1 MCVHALFLFRVCP
14 AENLAPDYPSTEAPD
29 TSTRH
34 AVMRHAAAAAVPLAT
49 TVAMLYARLAA
60 SLTGPGPRR
69 LAALLPAM
77 ALLPVLPLALPY
89 YSYRGFSAFVFV
101 WLGEFK
107 LLLLAFGHGPLHPA
121 LRPLPFVFTAAL
133 PVKLVDAAAAAAGA
147 SASRPPPAAPA
158 ATFKFVVSSAIK
170 VGAMAAIVRVLH
182 AKEEMHR
189 YAAFSL
195 NAVFMY
201 CFLDVVL
208 PALGAAGVALG
219 MEMEPQFDRPYLS
232 ASLRDFWGRRWNLM
246 VSAIL
251 RPSVYDPVRARAGK
265 AAGVV
270 ATFLISG
277 LMHEA
282 MVYYMTLRLP
292 TGEMTAFFLL
302 HGVCCVAEEWCARR
316 WVARRWPPPP
326 RPLGSLLVM
335 AVAAGSS
342 FWLFFPPICREGSE
356 EMLLEEWA
364 AVVAFFQDAGRKLRR
379 APVRF
384 TD

>member
-1 MCVHALFLFRVCP
+1 
-14 AENLAPDYPSTEAPD
+14 
-29 TSTRH
+29 
-34 AVMRHAAAAAVPLAT
+34 MRHAAAAAVPLAT

-182 AKEEMHR
+182 AKEEMAPLR
-189 YAAFSL
+189 GVL
-195 NAVFMY
+195 PQPVFMY
-201 CFLDVVL
+201 WLASTSSCR
-208 PALGAAGVALG
+208 ACGAAGVALG

-232 ASLRDFWGRRWNLM
+232 ASLRDFWGRRWNL
-246 VSAIL
+246 VASAVL
-251 RPSVYDPVRARAGK
+251 RAAVYDPVRARSGDP
-265 AAGVV
+265 AAGVL
-270 ATFLISG
+270 AAFLVSG
-277 LMHEA
+277 LMHEVVILYLTSRA
-282 MVYYMTLRLP
+282 P
-292 TGEMTAFFLL
+292 TGRVTAFFAL
-302 HGVCCVAEEWCARR
+302 HGVCVCAERWWCARQHKR
-316 WVARRWPPPP
+316 EARPQLP
-326 RPLGSLLVM
+326 R
-335 AVAAGSS
+335 AVAAPLVLGFVAGTA
-342 FWLFFPPICREGSE
+342 FWLFFPAIYGGGMDDLYLAEIAGFAKGLGLGGSWTGE
-356 EMLLEEWA
+356 N
-364 AVVAFFQDAGRKLRR
+364 
-379 APVRF
+379 
-384 TD
+384 